1 MNIQTLTNQPLYYL
15 SPEKPIFDVDQVAGF
30 IAGFRDPVQYPQLA
44 KVDHRWDKGIAL
56 ACTYGAVSCQDPVK
70 KIFLVRTESGGEYF
84 YRVNLSVKLP
94 AVACTCP
101 DDRRH
106 PEFPCKHRI
115 AAVIY
120 RNFIEKEIQLES
132 GDLCYATSSRHRLTA
147 TVLDIYAD
155 WVLVDIDE
163 RRGKDNHRITLFD
176 DDQGNPVYVKWLRYG
191 ENCFLA

>member
-1 MNIQTLTNQPLYYL
+1 MKTQTIKNQPLYYL
-15 SPEKPIFDVDQVAGF
+15 SPEKPIFDVDEVAEF
-30 IAGFRDPVQYPQLA
+30 IKEFRDPVQYPQLA
-44 KVDHRWDKGIAL
+44 KVDHRWDKGITL
-56 ACTYGAVSCQDPVK
+56 ACTYGAVSCQDPEK

-84 YRVNLSVKLP
+84 YRVDLSVKLP

-115 AAVIY
+115 AAVLY
-120 RNFIEKEIQLES
+120 RHFIEKEIQLEP
-132 GDLCYATSSRHRLTA
+132 GDLCYATYRRFRLTA
-147 TVLDIYAD
+147 TVLDVYAD

-163 RRGKDNHRITLFD
+163 RRGNDDHRVTFYED
-176 DDQGNPVYVKWLRYG
+176 DHGNPVYIKWLRYG